1 MIDSNGQSSSRS
13 AEQPDPI
20 EQLLG
25 GFAEAWGKGLQA
37 WQTVAGMGDLGQ
49 IDPYAARSAMMGRME
64 AVAKAFDADRR
75 RGASDAS
82 GRAENRSAEL
92 AGMSPALAEAWMAGA
107 ASAIRYW
114 SAVAALGVRYEAS
127 LVQLVADRATG
138 QSARPPA
145 EQRALADELRAF
157 LRGVGD
163 AASQEARL
171 LQLNLERIGETIA
184 EAADR
189 ATPSPYPLQHRRW
202 HEVKL

>member
-1 MIDSNGQSSSRS
+1 MIDSSGQSSSRS
-13 AEQPDPI
+13 AEQPDPT
-20 EQLLG
+20 EKLLG
-25 GFAEAWGKGLQA
+25 SFAEAWGRGLQA
-37 WQTVAGMGDLGQ
+37 WQAVAGMGELGQ
-49 IDPYAARSAMMGRME
+49 SDPGAVRSALMGRME
-64 AVAKAFDADRR
+64 AVLKAVDADRR
-75 RGASDAS
+75 QGASDAS
-82 GRAENRSAEL
+82 GGAENSGAKL

-114 SAVAALGVRYEAS
+114 SALAALGVRYETS

-163 AASQEARL
+163 AASREARL
-171 LQLNLERIGETIA
+171 LQQNLERIGETIA

-189 ATPSPYPLQHRRW
+189 ATPSPYPSQHRRR
-202 HEVKL
+202 HEVKP

>member
-1 MIDSNGQSSSRS
+1 MIDSNGPPSSRS

-37 WQTVAGMGDLGQ
+37 WQAAAGMGDVGQ
-49 IDPYAARSAMMGRME
+49 SDPCAARSAMMGRME

-75 RGASDAS
+75 WAASDAS
-82 GRAENRSAEL
+82 LGGENPRAEL
-92 AGMSPALAEAWMAGA
+92 GGMSPALARAWMAGA

-114 SAVAALGVRYEAS
+114 SAMAALGVRYEAS

-138 QSARPPA
+138 QNARPPA

-163 AASQEARL
+163 AASHEARL
-171 LQLNLERIGETIA
+171 LQQNLEQVGETIA

-189 ATPSPYPLQHRRW
+189 ATPAPYPFQHRRR
-202 HEVKL
+202 HEVKP